1 MPEASQAYSP
11 PINPH
16 VRSTGV
22 RSPHRVEPLLGH
34 SPDSMPDKYPPHRWK
49 WPAAH
54 PRTASRGEH
63 DRIAVVAEQ
72 RGIRFAGDSLHDHH
86 AVDRCTRVNRI
97 SADYPRRGSG
107 RKSQRRDYT
116 DETEHLDERR
126 HCVSDVTTLDR
137 PISIGSPHPRGAR
150 KPHMTRHTFATD
162 VLEAT
167 EGDLY
172 AVTELLGHTSTRVT
186 EVYLHSS
193 RTRTASAMEAL
204 AEYRRSNSKTEDD

>member
-34 SPDSMPDKYPPHRWK
+34 SPDSMPDKYPPHRRK

-54 PRTASRGEH
+54 PRPASRGEH

-107 RKSQRRDYT
+107 RKSQRGDYT

-137 PISIGSPHPRGAR
+137 PISIGSPHPRGAPQAAHDAAHIR
-150 KPHMTRHTFATD
+150 DRRPR
-162 VLEAT
+162 AT

-204 AEYRRSNSKTEDD
+204 AEYRRSNRQTEDD